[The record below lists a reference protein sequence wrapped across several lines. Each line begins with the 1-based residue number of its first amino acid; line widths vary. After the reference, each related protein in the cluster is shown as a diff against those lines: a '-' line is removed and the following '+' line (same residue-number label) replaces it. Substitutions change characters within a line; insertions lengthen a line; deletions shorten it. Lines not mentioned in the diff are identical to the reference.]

1 MQQKEIQTLF
11 CKPLGEGQEGEG
23 GRSPLW
29 WGQKGREEGR
39 AGTREEGK
47 EGRSLVSDPD
57 FAVTR

>member
-11 CKPLGEGQEGEG
+11 CKPLVKRLEGEG
-23 GRSPLW
+23 GRNPLW
-29 WGQKGREEGR
+29 WGQKGREEGG

-57 FAVTR
+57 FTVTR